1 MKALIHKALH
11 SNRFTLSLGTATYK
25 IDKLANGCRS
35 VVINE
40 DGNDYEYVTQ
50 NPNTKSAFAERARN
64 GERLT
69 WRIPIVAGLRTTGQW
84 VLITDKDEDGE
95 IKPIL

>member
-11 SNRFTLSLGTATYK
+11 SERFTLSLGTATYK

-35 VVINE
+35 VIIHE
-40 DGNDYEYVTQ
+40 DGKDYEYVTQ
-50 NPNTKSAFAERARN
+50 NPNTKSAFAQRAKN

-69 WRIPIVAGLRTTGQW
+69 WKIPIVDGLRTTGQW
-84 VLITDKDEDGE
+84 VLITDKDEDTE
-95 IKPIL
+95 TKLML